1 MHTHDLEGA
10 QEAEARL
17 VALRADAKAAGED
30 AFATYIEIDRLI
42 LAGWIAQARER
53 TDGAVALIREAAE
66 VEDSVEKHP
75 VTPGPLLPPCEALG
89 DLLLELGRPAKAL
102 AAYEASDQVWPG
114 RFNTLLG
121 AARAA
126 EAAGDDDAAQAW
138 FAELVEVAED
148 SDRAAVPPCRR
159 AAVPPC
165 PRGGGGTLSRW
176 SVRPLVLDLRTFP
189 RAAWEDRARNN
200 AAGHPARP

>member
-148 SDRAAVPPCRR
+148 SDRAAVPPWRR
-159 AAVPPC
+159 RNAIAMVSKAAC
-165 PRGGGGTLSRW
+165 S
-176 SVRPLVLDLRTFP
+176 
-189 RAAWEDRARNN
+189 
-200 AAGHPARP
+200 